1 MSISNKRI
9 PFRTLLQFLRS
20 VSILYFLRRL
30 SYPSGLFAPG
40 FSTPFSC
47 PMRITW
53 KDKYLLVYPCRQRIH
68 SWQIYSIISFLHVSA
83 LFRPSTMSC
92 TPKFKIYYNIIDYEC
107 NPKYITSFVLLV
119 SKYTRWAK
127 SRFTVYSIQ
136 YNYCI
141 PTFGPLCM
149 FLNLWWRWYRYYL
162 GHLQWAAHQNLKF
175 IAI

>member
-92 TPKFKIYYNIIDYEC
+92 TPKFKIYYNIIDYES
-107 NPKYITSFVLLV
+107 NPKYTTSFVLLV
-119 SKYTRWAK
+119 SKYK
-127 SRFTVYSIQ
+127 SGPKVGLQYIVYSIITV
-136 YNYCI
+136 YLHLAHPVC
-141 PTFGPLCM
+141 
-149 FLNLWWRWYRYYL
+149 FLICVED
-162 GHLQWAAHQNLKF
+162 GTDIIK
-175 IAI
+175 